1 MDTEQFLEQLLSG
14 DKQAWRIENGA
25 ALKKLQAMVGGTDE
39 LVRNLAGEQSRP
51 GTLLDDDQTPG
62 ASNIGGLGRLTGEAL
77 GSGIRLPTVDRLA
90 SFSSFPAESGAASE
104 WASAGV
110 SGGLIG
116 QALGRIFQ
124 LFGVGS
130 EGQDQAE
137 LEKYHWSAAVNP
149 VVAMS
154 RWGTPAGQLDY
165 SAAGL
170 PRGYAAE
177 PPEKQRVEIRIEAL
191 DARSLLD
198 RKEELAEAVRQ
209 AVLSAGG
216 SVEPLL

>member
-1 MDTEQFLEQLLSG
+1 MDSEQILEQLLSG
-14 DKQAWRIENGA
+14 NKLAWRIENGA
-25 ALKKLQAMVGGTDE
+25 ALHQLQAIVGGAGE
-39 LVRNLAGEQSRP
+39 LVRNLAGEQSRT
-51 GTLLDDDQTPG
+51 GTLLGDDQTPW
-62 ASNIGGLGRLTGEAL
+62 ATNIGGLGRLTGEAL

-130 EGQDQAE
+130 EGRDQAE
-137 LEKYHWSAAVNP
+137 LEKYHWRAAVNP
-149 VVAMS
+149 VEAMS

-170 PRGYAAE
+170 PRGHEAA
-177 PPEKQRVEIRIEAL
+177 PPEKQRVEIRIDAL